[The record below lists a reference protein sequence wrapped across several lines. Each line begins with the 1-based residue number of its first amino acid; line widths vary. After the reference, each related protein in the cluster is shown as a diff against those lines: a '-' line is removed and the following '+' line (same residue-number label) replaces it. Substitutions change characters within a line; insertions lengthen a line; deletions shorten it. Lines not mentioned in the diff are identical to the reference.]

1 MAGKKKIAEQR
12 TIAWAGMFS
21 CWLLICVVVSPGCQT
36 SSARFRPRLPS
47 LLYRSA
53 KIPAD
58 ASKEEIVDYV
68 NQHIEPIRSWQSTT
82 ARVHVSGMPPV
93 PLKAMIAV
101 EQPKKLRVTVSMGLS
116 GQDEFAVGSNQER
129 LWFFMRRMEP
139 KEILTVRHEELER
152 LQNQMPIPF
161 QPDWLM
167 EVLNVSTI
175 DASSASLVRDP
186 DNPYIVKLIS
196 HHTNAQGAE
205 VRKSLTVDLRKGEI
219 REHELFDA
227 EHRLIASAELS
238 DYKQFPNTKARLPYS
253 IRLRLPEQ
261 DQSVHI
267 ELRSVEIN
275 PPQLPSNLWAVPQMA
290 GYAVREIGSEQI
302 LGSPATLANR
312 RLREKPKAI
321 TNYERDPK
329 TGVWIKDQI
338 IQTTHNDSAP
348 AFSASQVKQAG
359 SDQNRQGMNHQN
371 DAIPF
376 SAHAFSSQQPGIAAG
391 KKPRPAPPESDA
403 PPFIA
408 EQKRKKKLSKQKEAS
423 ADIPEWA
430 RGFELPQSN

>member
-1 MAGKKKIAEQR
+1 MAGEKDITETKPTE
-12 TIAWAGMFS
+12 WAGKFS
-21 CWLLICVVVSPGCQT
+21 CCWLLLVCLLASPGCQMP
-36 SSARFRPRLPS
+36 SAGFRPRLPS
-47 LLYRSA
+47 FIHRSA

-58 ASKEEIVDYV
+58 ATKEEIVAYV
-68 NQHIEPIRSWQSTT
+68 NQHIEPIHSWQSTT
-82 ARVHVSGMPPV
+82 ASVHVSGMPPV

-101 EQPKKLRVTVSMGLS
+101 EQPKKLRFNVSMGLS
-116 GQDEFAVGSNQER
+116 GQSEFNIGSSPER

-139 KEILTVRHEELER
+139 KEILTVKHEELEQ

-196 HHTNAQGAE
+196 HHTNEQGTE
-205 VRKSLTVDLRKGEI
+205 VRKSLTIDLRKGEI

-227 EHRLIASAELS
+227 QHRLIASAELN

-253 IRLRLPEQ
+253 IRLKLPEQ
-261 DQSVHI
+261 DQSVRI

-275 PPQLPSNLWAVPQMA
+275 PPQLPSKLWAVPQLA

-302 LGSPATLANR
+302 LGSPAALANR
-312 RLREKPKAI
+312 KLRDKPKAI
-321 TNYERDPK
+321 TNYERDPQ
-329 TGVWIKDQI
+329 TGAWVKDQV
-338 IQTTHNDSAP
+338 IQTAHVESAP
-348 AFSASQVKQAG
+348 PFVPTKMQQDG
-359 SDQNRQGMNHQN
+359 HHNHDHGHHHQSD
-371 DAIPF
+371 ALPF
-376 SAHAFSSQQPGIAAG
+376 SSHAFSSQPPQITPI
-391 KKPRPAPPESDA
+391 KKQRPAPLQSDA

-408 EQKRKKKLSKQKEAS
+408 KQQRQAPQKKES
-423 ADIPEWA
+423 SSDLPEWA
-430 RGFELPQSN
+430 RGFEPHQSN